1 MVVDLWV
8 PEECLQEEDHDCQ
21 HVSLSHSHSD
31 LSLLLLFALLTH
43 LVSISP
49 KEVLR
54 PDILERVF
62 GLLLQ

>member
-1 MVVDLWV
+1 MI
-8 PEECLQEEDHDCQ
+8 
-21 HVSLSHSHSD
+21 VSMSPYHTRTPI
-31 LSLLLLFALLTH
+31 SLLLLFALLTH

-54 PDILERVF
+54 PDVLERVF